1 MGAKGLPSQ
10 ILLDCCGEA
19 MLPRSWRFLETLE
32 CLTALACW
40 HPWMPPPNCVQWMPL
55 SGRGNGG
62 RVVTLTAR
70 PLFSALLWQPRAL
83 ERRHRILSRCRVSL
97 FGLLTRGD
105 SPEPRPILV
114 CLRVAHNAPDYFAEV
129 ISHVVIVW
137 RPVSTTATLVR
148 RNKNELLVA

>member
-19 MLPRSWRFLETLE
+19 MLRRSWRFLETLE

-40 HPWMPPPNCVQWMPL
+40 HPSMPPPNCVQWMPL

-83 ERRHRILSRCRVSL
+83 ERRHALRRLDVFGRCVFVTLRRL
-97 FGLLTRGD
+97 IA
-105 SPEPRPILV
+105 SPELQDKAQYRLK
-114 CLRVAHNAPDYFAEV
+114 LAQWK
-129 ISHVVIVW
+129 S
-137 RPVSTTATLVR
+137 ATWHAL
-148 RNKNELLVA
+148 